1 MIPVRKLT
9 FQLTPLLDLLLIVIF
24 AQYLEVRTT
33 AREETHRAQ
42 SMNDRLALELDETL
56 AQLDEL
62 RGKLRGFDQ
71 LKEEQQSLS
80 GRVEQLQTQRDLI
93 GELVATLFR
102 IPEAAFNDV
111 VKQRTTF
118 GPGPAAE
125 DVRQLKQQLT
135 KLAENREDAVVQHL
149 MVFQELRKRCDLW
162 ELYIQEDGR
171 IIFTTETQRQVFRA
185 EAKEA
190 FISRLY
196 DGYKALPQPKSL
208 VLILVSYGDARL
220 GVRQSVLEGLPIALE
235 RIRADD
241 EGRSRYDFA
250 VLGYRPDAP
259 PE

>member
-1 MIPVRKLT
+1 MIAVRKLT

-33 AREETHRAQ
+33 AREQTDRAQ
-42 SMNDRLALELDETL
+42 TMNDRLVQELDDTL
-56 AQLDEL
+56 TQLDGL
-62 RGKLRGFDQ
+62 REKLRGFDQ
-71 LKEEQQSLS
+71 LQEEKQSLS
-80 GRVEQLQTQRDLI
+80 GRVEQLQSQRDLI
-93 GELVATLFR
+93 GELVASLFR
-102 IPEAAFNDV
+102 VPETDFENI
-111 VKQRTTF
+111 VKQRATF
-118 GPGPAAE
+118 GPGSTST

-171 IIFTTETQRQVFRA
+171 IVFTSGTQRQVFRA
-185 EAKEA
+185 EAKDA
-190 FISRLY
+190 FALRLF
-196 DGYKALPQPKSL
+196 DAYKALPQPKSL

-220 GVRQSVLEGLPIALE
+220 GVRLAVLDGLPIALE

-250 VLGYRPDAP
+250 VLGFRPDAP